1 MKILLLSLLVS
12 MATPIMAL
20 AQAPPQEKSVCKIV
34 DLVVK
39 EAGEID
45 YVDGKRVPGNL
56 VDIDYLREQE
66 KSSPSPR
73 SCLVLFATS
82 SAKIRDI
89 EGVRVI
95 AGKMGYKDFHAYLYE
110 PNRDSASEI
119 LYGPTIN
126 LNEVRSGPHGPVP
139 WPGQEPERK

>member
-1 MKILLLSLLVS
+1 
-12 MATPIMAL
+12 MAL
-20 AQAPPQEKSVCKIV
+20 AQAPPQEKSVCRIV

-39 EAGEID
+39 EARRNRLRGWQEGTGQLSR
-45 YVDGKRVPGNL
+45 YRLPPRTGKVFAFAA
-56 VDIDYLREQE
+56 
-66 KSSPSPR
+66 R

-95 AGKMGYKDFHAYLYE
+95 AEKMGYKDFHAYLYE

>member
-56 VDIDYLREQE
+56 VDIDYLREQK

-95 AGKMGYKDFHAYLYE
+95 AEKMGYKDFHAYLYE

>member
-73 SCLVLFATS
+73 DPALCFLRQVLQ
-82 SAKIRDI
+82 R
-89 EGVRVI
+89 
-95 AGKMGYKDFHAYLYE
+95 
-110 PNRDSASEI
+110 
-119 LYGPTIN
+119 
-126 LNEVRSGPHGPVP
+126 
-139 WPGQEPERK
+139 